1 MVRLRLA
8 RFGAKDQ
15 PTYRIVAADSRAPR
29 DGKVLEYLGTYNP
42 RTDPPTMTI
51 HSERALRWLRNGAQ
65 PSEAVERILR
75 KLGVREQLESG
86 KQVAEATSS

>member
-42 RTDPPTMTI
+42 RTDPPTMKVNAD
-51 HSERALRWLRNGAQ
+51 RALRWLRNGAQ
-65 PSEAVERILR
+65 PSEAVRRILD
-75 KLGVREQLESG
+75 KLNVKEQPQSAEP
-86 KQVAEATSS
+86 VAEATS

>member
-29 DGKVLEYLGTYNP
+29 DGKVLEYLGSYNP
-42 RTDPPTMTI
+42 RTDPPTMKLD
-51 HSERALRWLRNGAQ
+51 SERAMRRLRNGAQ
-65 PSEAVERILR
+65 PSEAVERIMR
-75 KLGVREQLESG
+75 KLGVREQIESQ
-86 KQVAEATSS
+86 KQVAEATAS